1 MERQPPE
8 LETQPPRV
16 AMAAAAAEDFLARYD
31 AFWFGRLVLVSPP
44 AAAVEAASPSAP
56 AQRRKEEEEEEEEEE
71 EKLRLAESERE
82 VQRAP
87 SGLLRHR
94 RSRSDDAAAVPFE
107 GLEPLRIP
115 NSHRARLETILS
127 GKDGLAAPQPLP
139 LPERRRSEVR
149 RPGRR
154 RRRRGRSMSELE
166 FEEVKGLQDLGFTF
180 SDADVDAELASIVPG
195 LRRRHSA
202 DEEEARKAITVSAAS
217 AQEEASRHSRQTSA
231 AASAPRRPYLSE
243 AWEDEEEEVKKM
255 LQNCRIPPAG
265 DGDDLKEHIRLW
277 AHTVASAVR

>member
-1 MERQPPE
+1 MERQPE

-16 AMAAAAAEDFLARYD
+16 AMAAAAEDFLARYD
-31 AFWFGRLVLVSPP
+31 ACWFGRLVLVSPP
-44 AAAVEAASPSAP
+44 AAAVAPASPSAP
-56 AQRRKEEEEEEEEEE
+56 AQRRKEEEEEM
-71 EKLRLAESERE
+71 KLPERERE

-94 RSRSDDAAAVPFE
+94 RSRSDDAAAFPFE

-127 GKDGLAAPQPLP
+127 GKDVVAAPQPLP
-139 LPERRRSEVR
+139 ERRRPEVR
-149 RPGRR
+149 RSGRR

-195 LRRRHSA
+195 LRRRRS
-202 DEEEARKAITVSAAS
+202 DEEEETRKAITAAAAS
-217 AQEEASRHSRQTSA
+217 AQEEASRQTSA
-231 AASAPRRPYLSE
+231 SSSAPRRPYLSD

-255 LQNCRIPPAG
+255 LQNWRIPPAG
-265 DGDDLKEHIRLW
+265 EGADLKEHIRLW